1 MTARMTKEIKS
12 SRMKFKSNG
21 MKKYI
26 VLTIIYMIC
35 CFSCTS
41 PRETKIL
48 SEDFSGFPEGRLL
61 EFTTTNY
68 TWRGDA
74 GSAEITQKKSKFSP
88 QSLRINGGQ
97 NRSVIL
103 EPGKEIGDH
112 EILTFWAER
121 WTRRD
126 PFKFRIFGYA
136 NDGWNEI
143 YNGDDEIQ
151 TGNFPSFVEVPL
163 NGISYSKYKL
173 TCSSPENTGM
183 LIDDFKI
190 FNNAPLT
197 FDSVSVRHV
206 EVPILKRNEK
216 TPVFQV
222 QIHTSGVA
230 GSLNL
235 NELRVDFSGT
245 TDLKD
250 LGDVSLLYTGNN
262 PSFRNEVLVYESS
275 DVSDIMKFEGEQSL
289 KHGINYFWVC
299 VKLNDAAD
307 LGNVVDVGCKKI
319 IIGRNTIRPKNSNPL
334 GVSRMGVALR
344 KHKDD
349 NIDTYRIPG
358 LATTNNGTLIAVYDI
373 RRNNATDLQED
384 VDIGMSRSTDS
395 GKTWEPMNVIMDME
409 EWGGLPNEE
418 NGIGDP
424 AVLVDRQTNTI
435 WVAAVWAHGH
445 PGKRNW
451 WASRQGMTP
460 KETSQFM
467 LVKSE
472 DDGLTW
478 SEEINIT
485 KQLKDPKWH
494 LLLEGPGKGITLK
507 DGTLVFPV
515 QYKDENEMPH
525 STIIGSK
532 DHGKTWTIG
541 TGVKE
546 NTTEAQ
552 VIECNDGSLMLNM
565 RDNRN
570 RTDASETNGRS
581 VYTSKDLGKTWVKHN
596 TSRTNALQESTCM
609 ASIIKEDFIVD
620 GKKQSLVLFSNPN
633 TKKGRHHMS
642 IKVSF
647 DDGES
652 WDTTKTLLL
661 DEGNGRGYSCMTKV
675 DDHTIGILYEG
686 SQADMTFQLISIDNI
701 VKGDNFVKG

>member
-1 MTARMTKEIKS
+1 MTDRMTKEIKS

-319 IIGRNTIRPKNSNPL
+319 IIGRNTIRPKNSNPV

-349 NIDTYRIPG
+349 KVDTYRIPG

-373 RRNNATDLQED
+373 RRNSATDLQED
-384 VDIGMSRSTDS
+384 VDIGMSRSTDR

-409 EWGGLPNEE
+409 EWGDLPNEE

-485 KQLKDPKWH
+485 GQIKDPKWH

-507 DGTLVFPV
+507 DGTLVFPA

-525 STIIGSK
+525 STIIWSK
-532 DHGKTWTIG
+532 NHGKTWTIG
-541 TGVKE
+541 KGAKE

-552 VIECNDGSLMLNM
+552 VIERNDGSLMLNM

-609 ASIIKEDFIVD
+609 ASIIKEGFIVD
-620 GKKQSLVLFSNPN
+620 GKKQPLVLFSNPN

-701 VKGDNFVKG
+701 VKR